1 MIKIEPSAQSKDA
14 SILFINTLHI
24 IRRRRSNL
32 CEITGTPWEPRSLS
46 SLEKENLFGY
56 ILEI

>member
-1 MIKIEPSAQSKDA
+1 MDA